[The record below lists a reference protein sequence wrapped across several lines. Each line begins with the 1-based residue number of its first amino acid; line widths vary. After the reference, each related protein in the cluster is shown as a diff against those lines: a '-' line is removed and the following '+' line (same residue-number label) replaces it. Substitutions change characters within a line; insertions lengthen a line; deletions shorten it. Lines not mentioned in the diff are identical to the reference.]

1 MPMNFQILDA
11 DYEVVNDSSPVIRL
25 FGRGADGKSV
35 CCFVP
40 DFEPYFYLKAS
51 GDLHTVARLIKDTF
65 GQVKK
70 VEIVEK
76 FEPIGYQKSKK
87 KMLKITTHLPRN
99 VPEIR
104 DEILKIQDVVRA
116 EGTWEVYESDIL
128 FRNRFLIDSNLGGM
142 VWVSAE
148 GKPVDPTKYFR
159 TGSAGSSR
167 CENFACDFAGFTSE
181 LKRVESLTIAPLKYL
196 SFDIEC
202 LPLDGGMPSP
212 DVSPIIIISFSFEP
226 EYKGHKTLVLA
237 AKLVEGMDGD
247 VELCKNETE
256 MLNRFFKIFCEYDPD
271 IVVGYNHQDFDIPY
285 ITDRVKALVAKGEA
299 INPVVG
305 RDGSQIGYRRFG
317 LITRTE
323 VKGRVV
329 VDALPLVRRAF
340 SLKQYT
346 LRAVSKELLN
356 REKLDIAPLEMEEHW
371 IDSGEKF
378 KKFIDYARRD
388 SELALD
394 LILKLKLLD
403 KYIAL
408 AQVSG
413 SLLQETV
420 DGGQT
425 SMVEALL
432 LKEFALRDRIIL
444 PKPGDE
450 LSAKRYDM
458 SSDLKGGEVL
468 EPKKGLLENVL
479 ILDYKSLY
487 PTIMMAHNLCYTT
500 VVTGDRPEGAT
511 IKPPS
516 GGEFVPPEVSKGIV
530 PSILEDL
537 LNQRTETKNRM
548 KKASDEKEYRVLDA
562 TQLAL
567 KILLNS
573 FYGYSGYARARL
585 YSMTLANAVT
595 SFGRNNILDTRDII
609 NNTIGEIVLRDTTAL
624 LFDEA
629 GELSSSDRV
638 VKLSVAYGDTDSVFV
653 HCTSEGDLSLE
664 EVSLVGDR
672 LSDIVS
678 ASLPDPMELEFESIA
693 KRALLIAKKRYALWL
708 FEPKNSGWESKIK
721 VKGMETVRRDWCELT
736 SKTLNRV
743 LELVLIE
750 GDVDRAVE
758 HVRKVVNDVRNLDP
772 KKDSEIVESL
782 MLTRTLTRK
791 ADSYKNKQPHL
802 TVAENLKRRTGIMP
816 SIGTRIPFV
825 IVAGKG
831 LFVDRAED
839 PDYVREHNVP
849 IDVDYY
855 VKKQILPPVERIL
868 EVLGVKISSLDF
880 DSKQKGLFDFGA
892 KKPEAKKQEM
902 KSFFCETEEEAKIQE
917 KSSCSENGR
926 AGQSSLFDF

>member
-1 MPMNFQILDA
+1 MDFQILDA
-11 DYEVVNDSSPVIRL
+11 DYEIVDSSPVIRL

-51 GDLHTVARLIKDTF
+51 GDLHAAARLIKDTF
-65 GQVKK
+65 EQVKK

-76 FEPIGYQKSKK
+76 FEPVGYQKTKTE
-87 KMLKITTHLPRN
+87 MLRITTNLPRD

-104 DEILKIQDVVRA
+104 DEILKIRDVLKA
-116 EGTWEVYESDIL
+116 EGDWQVYESDIL
-128 FRNRFLIDSNLGGM
+128 FRNRFLIDRDLGGM
-142 VWVSAE
+142 VWVSAQ
-148 GKPVDPTKYFR
+148 GKPVDPVKYLK
-159 TGSAGSSR
+159 AGSPGNSR
-167 CENFACDFAGFTSE
+167 CENFACDTSILGSE
-181 LKRVESLTIAPLKYL
+181 LKRVENLTIAPLKYL

-212 DVSPIIIISFSFEP
+212 DVSPIVMISFTFEP
-226 EYKGHKTLVLA
+226 EYQGHKTLILLA
-237 AKLVEGMDGD
+237 KPADGMDGD
-247 VELCKNETE
+247 VLACKNETE
-256 MLNRFFKIFCEYDPD
+256 MLNRFFEIFCEYDPD

-285 ITDRVKALVAKGEA
+285 ITDRVKALTAKGEA
-299 INPVVG
+299 ISPVVG
-305 RDGSQIGYRRFG
+305 RDGSQINYRRFG

-356 REKLDIAPLEMEEHW
+356 REKLDVSPLEMEEHW
-371 IDSGEKF
+371 NDSGEKF
-378 KKFIDYARRD
+378 RKFVDYARRD
-388 SELALD
+388 SELALE
-394 LILKLKLLD
+394 LILELRLLD

-413 SLLQETV
+413 SLLQEIV

-425 SMVEALL
+425 SMVETLL
-432 LKEFALRDRIIL
+432 LREFGLKDRVIL

-450 LSAKRYDM
+450 LSAERYDM

-500 VVTGDRPEGAT
+500 VVTRDRPDGKT
-511 IKPPS
+511 IRPPS
-516 GGEFVPPEVSKGIV
+516 GGEFVPPDVYKGIV

-537 LNQRTETKNRM
+537 LNKRGETKKRM
-548 KKASDEKEYRVLDA
+548 KRTSDENEYRVLDA
-562 TQLAL
+562 TQLAI

-585 YSMTLANAVT
+585 YSLTLANAVT
-595 SFGRNNILDTRDII
+595 SFGRNNILNTRDLI
-609 NNTIGEIVLRDTTAL
+609 NNGIGKIVLRNSTAL
-624 LFDEA
+624 LLEEA
-629 GELSSSDRV
+629 GELSSQDRIIE
-638 VKLSVAYGDTDSVFV
+638 LSVAYGDTDSVFV
-653 HCTSEGDLSLE
+653 HCRSKGDLSLE
-664 EVSLVGDR
+664 EVSLIGNR
-672 LSDIVS
+672 LSEIVS
-678 ASLPDPMELEFESIA
+678 ASLPDPMELEFEAIA

-708 FEPKNSGWESKIK
+708 FEPRNSGWEDKIK

-736 SKTLNRV
+736 SITLNRV
-743 LELVLIE
+743 LELVLKE
-750 GDVDRAVE
+750 GDVDGAVE
-758 HVRKVVNDVRNLDP
+758 HVRKVVSDVRNLDP
-772 KKDSEIVESL
+772 RRDADIIEKLV
-782 MLTRTLTRK
+782 LTRTLTRK
-791 ADSYKNKQPHL
+791 TESYKNKQPHL
-802 TVAENLKRRTGIMP
+802 TVAENLKKRTGVMP

-839 PDYVREHNVP
+839 PDYVREKNIP

-868 EVLGVKISSLDF
+868 EVFGVNVSSLDF
-880 DSKQKGLFDFGA
+880 DSKQKGLFDFET
-892 KKPEAKKQEM
+892 KKPEVKKQE
-902 KSFFCETEEEAKIQE
+902 KEKISSQRKNKETIQE
-917 KSSCSENGR
+917 EKVQCSENGR
-926 AGQSSLFDF
+926 AEQRSLFDF

>member
-1 MPMNFQILDA
+1 MDFQILDA
-11 DYEVVNDSSPVIRL
+11 DYEIVDSSPVIRL
-25 FGRGADGKSV
+25 FGRGADGNSV

-51 GDLHTVARLIKDTF
+51 GDLHAVARLIKDTF
-65 GQVKK
+65 EQVKK
-70 VEIVEK
+70 VEIVGK
-76 FEPIGYQKSKK
+76 FEPVGYQKTKTE
-87 KMLKITTHLPRN
+87 MLRITTNLPRD

-104 DEILKIQDVVRA
+104 DEILKIQDVLKA
-116 EGTWEVYESDIL
+116 EGDWQVYESDIL
-128 FRNRFLIDSNLGGM
+128 FRNRFLIDRDLGGM

-148 GKPVDPTKYFR
+148 GKPIDPVRYLK
-159 TGSAGSSR
+159 GSSTGSSR
-167 CENFACDFAGFTSE
+167 CEKFACDTSIFGSE
-181 LKRVESLTIAPLKYL
+181 LKRVESLAIAPLKYL
-196 SFDIEC
+196 AFDIEC

-212 DVSPIIIISFSFEP
+212 DVSPIIMISFSFEP
-226 EYKGHKTLVLA
+226 EYKGHKTLILLA
-237 AKLVEGMDGD
+237 KPADGMNGD
-247 VELCKNETE
+247 VIPCKDETE
-256 MLNRFFKIFCEYDPD
+256 MLNRFFEILCEYDPD
-271 IVVGYNHQDFDIPY
+271 IVAGYNHQDFDIPY
-285 ITDRVKALVAKGEA
+285 ITDRVKALTAKGEV

-305 RDGSQIGYRRFG
+305 RDGSQIGYRKFG

-356 REKLDIAPLEMEEHW
+356 REKLDVPPLEMEEYW
-371 IDSGEKF
+371 NDSGEKF
-378 KKFIDYARRD
+378 QKFVDYSRRD
-388 SELALD
+388 AELALE
-394 LILKLKLLD
+394 LVLELRLLD

-413 SLLQETV
+413 SLLQEIV

-425 SMVEALL
+425 SMVENLL
-432 LKEFALRDRIIL
+432 LREFGLRDRVIL

-450 LSAKRYDM
+450 LSSKRYDM

-468 EPKKGLLENVL
+468 EPKKGLLKNVL

-500 VVTGDRPEGAT
+500 VVTGDRPDGKT
-511 IKPPS
+511 IRPPS
-516 GGEFVPPEVSKGIV
+516 GGEFVPPEVYRGIV

-537 LNQRTETKNRM
+537 LNKRGETKKRM
-548 KKASDEKEYRVLDA
+548 KRTSDKDEYRVLDA
-562 TQLAL
+562 TQLAI

-585 YSMTLANAVT
+585 YSLTLANAVT
-595 SFGRNNILDTRDII
+595 SFGRSNILNTRDLI
-609 NNTIGEIVLRDTTAL
+609 NSGIGKVVLRDSKAL
-624 LFDEA
+624 LLEEA
-629 GELSSSDRV
+629 GKLSAQDRIIE
-638 VKLSVAYGDTDSVFV
+638 LSVAYGDTDSVFV
-653 HCTSEGDLSLE
+653 HCKSKEDLSLE
-664 EVSLVGDR
+664 EVSLIGNR
-672 LSDIVS
+672 LSEIVS

-708 FEPKNSGWESKIK
+708 FEPKNSGWEDKIK

-736 SKTLNRV
+736 SITLNRV
-743 LELVLIE
+743 LELVLIQ

-758 HVRKVVNDVRNLDP
+758 HVRNLVSNVRNLDP
-772 KKDSEIVESL
+772 GKDVEIIEKLV
-782 MLTRTLTRK
+782 LTRTLTRK
-791 ADSYKNKQPHL
+791 TDSYKNKQPHL
-802 TVAENLKRRTGIMP
+802 TVAENLKKRTGVMP

-839 PDYVREHNVP
+839 PDYVREHNIP

-868 EVLGVKISSLDF
+868 EVFGVNGSSLDF
-880 DSKQKGLFDFGA
+880 DSKQKGLFDFEV
-892 KKPEAKKQEM
+892 KKPEVKKQE
-902 KSFFCETEEEAKIQE
+902 KQKVSSQKKITGIAQEEKV
-917 KSSCSENGR
+917 SCPENGR
-926 AGQSSLFDF
+926 AEQRSLFDF